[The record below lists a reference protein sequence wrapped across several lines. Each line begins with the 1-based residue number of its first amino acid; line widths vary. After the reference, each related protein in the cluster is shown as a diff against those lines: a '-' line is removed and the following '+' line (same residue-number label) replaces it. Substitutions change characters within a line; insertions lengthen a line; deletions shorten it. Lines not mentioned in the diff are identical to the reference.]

1 MQVNFWEILGVTKHA
16 LMITGFV
23 FVMMLVI
30 EYVNVQT
37 HGIWQNNISKSRWKQ
52 YLFAAFLGA
61 IPGCLGAFTAVALYS
76 HRLISFGAIVT
87 AMIATSG
94 DEAFVMLAMFPAEAI
109 GLTVLIFLV
118 GIGAG
123 YLADQIPFFA
133 KFGEKFAENSFPIHE
148 EEKCECFQKENL
160 IKNITKP
167 SLYRVGLI
175 VIVLLFLIAFSSGM
189 LAANAKFWIKITIVS
204 VVSISLFIVTTVPE
218 HFLKEHLWDHIVKV
232 HILRI
237 FLWTF
242 GTLLVVHYTMEFV
255 DINSLVANNMLL
267 VLLLAVAIGVI
278 PESGPHLVFVTLFAA
293 GTIPFSILLA
303 SSISQDGHG
312 MLPLFAESK
321 RSFLSVKIVNIIVA
335 LVVGGMGYLI
345 GY

>member
-1 MQVNFWEILGVTKHA
+1 MEIKFMEMFPVIKHA

-37 HGIWQNNISKSRWKQ
+37 KGLWQNNISQNKWKQ
-52 YLFAAFLGA
+52 YLFAAILGA

-94 DEAFVMLAMFPAEAI
+94 DEAFIMLAMFPAEAL
-109 GLTVLIFLV
+109 GLTLLILVL

-123 YLADQIPFFA
+123 YLVDKIPFFA
-133 KFGEKFAENSFPIHE
+133 ELGEKFAENSFPIHE
-148 EEKCECFQKENL
+148 EEKCECFNKGKLLENF
-160 IKNITKP
+160 TKP
-167 SLYRVGLI
+167 SLHRVALILI
-175 VIVLLFLIAFSSGM
+175 VILFLIAISSGM
-189 LAANAKFWIKITIVS
+189 LAADAKLWFKITIM
-204 VVSISLFIVTTVPE
+204 VVVAISLFIVTTVPE

-242 GTLLVVHYTMEFV
+242 GTLLVIHSAMGFL
-255 DINSLVANNMLL
+255 DINSLLTNNMIM
-267 VLLLAVAIGVI
+267 VLLLAVLIGVI
-278 PESGPHLVFVTLFAA
+278 PESGPHLIFVTLFAA

-321 RSFLSVKIVNIIVA
+321 RNFLSVKIVNMIVA
-335 LVVGGMGYLI
+335 FIVGGFGYLI

>member
-1 MQVNFWEILGVTKHA
+1 MFAEVFPVIKHA

-37 HGIWQNNISKSRWKQ
+37 RGLWQNSISKSRWKQ
-52 YLFAAFLGA
+52 YLFAAFLGG

-87 AMIATSG
+87 TMIATSG

-109 GLTVLIFLV
+109 GLTILIFAV
-118 GIGAG
+118 GIGSG

-133 KFGEKFAENSFPIHE
+133 KLGEKFAENSFPLHE
-148 EEKCECFQKENL
+148 EEKCECFPKEKL
-160 IKNITKP
+160 LENITKP
-167 SLYRVGLI
+167 SYYRISLVL
-175 VIVLLFLIAFSSGM
+175 IVLLFLVAVSSGM
-189 LAANAKFWIKITIVS
+189 LAANAKLWIKITIITL
-204 VVSISLFIVTTVPE
+204 VSISLFIVITVPD
-218 HFLKEHLWDHIVKV
+218 HFLKEHLWDHIVKI

-242 GTLLVVHYTMEFV
+242 GTLLVVYYAMEFV
-255 DINSLVANNMLL
+255 DVNSLVANNMLML
-267 VLLLAVAIGVI
+267 LLLAVIIGVI
-278 PESGPHLVFVTLFAA
+278 PESGPHLIFVTLFAA
-293 GTIPFSILLA
+293 CTIPFSILLA

-321 RSFLSVKIVNIIVA
+321 RSFLSVKIVNMIVA
-335 LVVGGMGYLI
+335 FIVGGLGYLI

>member
-1 MQVNFWEILGVTKHA
+1 MFESFIEIYSVIKHA

-37 HGIWQNNISKSRWKQ
+37 EGIWQNSISQSRWKQ
-52 YLFAAFLGA
+52 YLFAALLGA

-94 DEAFVMLAMFPAEAI
+94 DEAFVMLAMFPAEAL
-109 GLTVLIFLV
+109 GLTLLIFIV

-123 YLADQIPFFA
+123 YLADQIPYFT
-133 KFGEKFAENSFPIHE
+133 KLGEKFSENSFPLHE
-148 EEKCECFQKENL
+148 EGKCECFSKE
-160 IKNITKP
+160 KFKKDITKP
-167 SLYRVGLI
+167 SFYRIGLI
-175 VIVLLFLIAFSSGM
+175 AIVFLFLIAVSSGM
-189 LAANAKFWIKITIVS
+189 LAASAKFWIKITIIV
-204 VVSISLFIVTTVPE
+204 VVSISMLIVITVPE

-242 GTLLVVHYTMEFV
+242 GTLLVVHYAMGFL
-255 DINSLVANNMLL
+255 DLNSLIANNMLM

-321 RSFLSVKIVNIIVA
+321 RSFLSVKIVNMIVA
-335 LVVGGMGYLI
+335 FIVGGLGYLI